1 MDKYEYNLKLEEITK
16 LADQGYYEDA
26 ADIIDT
32 IDWRRVR
39 NVRTLCMIS
48 EIYEEVGRL
57 QDSKALLLR
66 AYRKSQAVR
75 SILFHL
81 TEISVKLREF
91 DDAAEFYS
99 EFVEAAPHDNSR
111 YLLKYMIYR
120 GRGAAIE
127 DQIEILEEYNQKEYT
142 EKYAY
147 ELAKLY
153 YRAGQKEKCVDA
165 CDDLVVWFR
174 QGKYVIRALELK
186 QRIKALTPVQQ
197 AIYDNRNEATMP
209 KAEMVENVAPD
220 LEKAILENMPESSK
234 EVITDDV
241 ISVTEKEIAQSV
253 AEHTA
258 EKEENDD
265 YGIFAAFS
273 ENQEKTDQEEQDFH
287 KELPVTTPEKTVDN
301 ENAAE
306 KAADDAE
313 VDEKIVDD
321 ADSEAENVSKE
332 KADAAGQDAPAKAD
346 KKYEF
351 NTEDL
356 QAELAKS
363 MRDILSGIQRKPDES
378 DIIEPMNDVTAEAEE
393 AAEEVPAEEIKRN
406 NIDDI
411 LLSMSLAQKEAA
423 IAAVLGKKV
432 GESVEAEA
440 EQTEVQEEVEAE
452 AEPQVEEAAEPQP
465 QEELEVEPQIEKVE
479 APVEEAV
486 ESEPE
491 VEVQPVEEVVEAEAE
506 QPEVQEE
513 VEAETEPQV
522 EEATEPQPEEE
533 LEVEVQPVE
542 AEAEQPEET
551 QQIEEVVEVEPEV
564 GELEAK
570 AEPQVEEVV
579 EPQPET
585 EVKEAAVEDASAKK
599 AALGNTR
606 DIAKEIEAE
615 LEKQAA
621 ELEKQEKE
629 KQAEKAAEKEKEA
642 KKEAAPVKEE
652 DVAPTDLTEEQK
664 YNFSYF
670 ATVAGLSQQIAS
682 ALYMVMKKMKST
694 DQTSRVGNLII
705 LGAEGSGKSTLGIRF
720 AKTIS
725 EEKGEESVKIAKIYA
740 EDFNKKDIPST
751 VAKIAGGTL
760 IIEEAGDL
768 DDAVVEQLSKAMEF
782 RTDALLVVLEDEK
795 KYLKE
800 LFEKHPDFAEKFT
813 SEIVIPVFTNDELVE
828 FGRTYAYEEDYTIDE
843 EAIPTLYERIS
854 ELQEAG
860 RPVTVIDVKE
870 IVDEAIR
877 QSEKIGFRKLSMVL
891 SKKRYDADD
900 RVILYEKDFR

>member
-75 SILFHL
+75 NILFHL

-153 YRAGQKEKCVDA
+153 YRAGQKEKCVDT

-287 KELPVTTPEKTVDN
+287 KELPVTTPEKTVDH

-432 GESVEAEA
+432 
-440 EQTEVQEEVEAE
+440 E
-452 AEPQVEEAAEPQP
+452 AEPQPVKAAE
-465 QEELEVEPQIEKVE
+465 
-479 APVEEAV
+479 
-486 ESEPE
+486 SH
-491 VEVQPVEEVVEAEAE
+491 VEEVA
-506 QPEVQEE
+506 
-513 VEAETEPQV
+513 
-522 EEATEPQPEEE
+522 
-533 LEVEVQPVE
+533 
-542 AEAEQPEET
+542 
-551 QQIEEVVEVEPEV
+551 EVEPETEV
-564 GELEAK
+564 ELAEKIVEVAPEV
-570 AEPQVEEVV
+570 EPQVEEVV
-579 EPQPET
+579 EAEQEVEVQPIEEVAEVSQAEPET
-585 EVKEAAVEDASAKK
+585 EVKEDAAEGASAKK

-629 KQAEKAAEKEKEA
+629 KQAEKEKEE
-642 KKEAAPVKEE
+642 KKEAASVKEE
-652 DVAPTDLTEEQK
+652 DAAPTDLTEEQK

>member
-1 MDKYEYNLKLEEITK
+1 M
-16 LADQGYYEDA
+16 
-26 ADIIDT
+26 
-32 IDWRRVR
+32 
-39 NVRTLCMIS
+39 
-48 EIYEEVGRL
+48 
-57 QDSKALLLR
+57 
-66 AYRKSQAVR
+66 
-75 SILFHL
+75 
-81 TEISVKLREF
+81 
-91 DDAAEFYS
+91 
-99 EFVEAAPHDNSR
+99 
-111 YLLKYMIYR
+111 
-120 GRGAAIE
+120 
-127 DQIEILEEYNQKEYT
+127 
-142 EKYAY
+142 
-147 ELAKLY
+147 
-153 YRAGQKEKCVDA
+153 
-165 CDDLVVWFR
+165 
-174 QGKYVIRALELK
+174 
-186 QRIKALTPVQQ
+186 
-197 AIYDNRNEATMP
+197 
-209 KAEMVENVAPD
+209 
-220 LEKAILENMPESSK
+220 
-234 EVITDDV
+234 
-241 ISVTEKEIAQSV
+241 
-253 AEHTA
+253 
-258 EKEENDD
+258 
-265 YGIFAAFS
+265 
-273 ENQEKTDQEEQDFH
+273 
-287 KELPVTTPEKTVDN
+287 
-301 ENAAE
+301 
-306 KAADDAE
+306 
-313 VDEKIVDD
+313 
-321 ADSEAENVSKE
+321 
-332 KADAAGQDAPAKAD
+332 
-346 KKYEF
+346 
-351 NTEDL
+351 
-356 QAELAKS
+356 
-363 MRDILSGIQRKPDES
+363 
-378 DIIEPMNDVTAEAEE
+378 
-393 AAEEVPAEEIKRN
+393 
-406 NIDDI
+406 
-411 LLSMSLAQKEAA
+411 
-423 IAAVLGKKV
+423 
-432 GESVEAEA
+432 
-440 EQTEVQEEVEAE
+440 
-452 AEPQVEEAAEPQP
+452 
-465 QEELEVEPQIEKVE
+465 E
-479 APVEEAV
+479 APLEEAV
-486 ESEPE
+486 EADPE
-491 VEVQPVEEVVEAEAE
+491 VEVQPVEEV
-506 QPEVQEE
+506 

-522 EEATEPQPEEE
+522 EEATEPQPEEV
-533 LEVEVQPVE
+533 LEVEPQIEKVE
-542 AEAEQPEET
+542 ALVEEA
-551 QQIEEVVEVEPEV
+551 VKAEPEV
-564 GELEAK
+564 EEVKAEAQPEIQTK
-570 AEPQVEEVV
+570 AEPQVEED
-579 EPQPET
+579 
-585 EVKEAAVEDASAKK
+585 AAAKK

-652 DVAPTDLTEEQK
+652 DAAPTDLTEEQK

-725 EEKGEESVKIAKIYA
+725 EEKGEDSVKIAKIYA

-813 SEIVIPVFTNDELVE
+813 SEIVIPVLTNDELVE

>member
-75 SILFHL
+75 NILFHL

-287 KELPVTTPEKTVDN
+287 KELSVTTPEKTVDH

-432 GESVEAEA
+432 
-440 EQTEVQEEVEAE
+440 E
-452 AEPQVEEAAEPQP
+452 AEPQVEEVAEAEP
-465 QEELEVEPQIEKVE
+465 EEAVPIEKVI
-479 APVEEAV
+479 EEVA
-486 ESEPE
+486 EPE
-491 VEVQPVEEVVEAEAE
+491 ETPQVEEVVEAE
-506 QPEVQEE
+506 Q
-513 VEAETEPQV
+513 
-522 EEATEPQPEEE
+522 
-533 LEVEVQPVE
+533 EVEVQP
-542 AEAEQPEET
+542 
-551 QQIEEVVEVEPEV
+551 IEEVAEVSQ
-564 GELEAK
+564 
-570 AEPQVEEVV
+570 AE
-579 EPQPET
+579 PET
-585 EVKEAAVEDASAKK
+585 EVKEDAAEGASAKK

-629 KQAEKAAEKEKEA
+629 KQVEKEKEE
-642 KKEAAPVKEE
+642 KKEAASVKEE
-652 DVAPTDLTEEQK
+652 DAAPTDLTEEQK

>member
-346 KKYEF
+346 KKHEF

-363 MRDILSGIQRKPDES
+363 MRDILYGIQRKPDES

-432 GESVEAEA
+432 
-440 EQTEVQEEVEAE
+440 E
-452 AEPQVEEAAEPQP
+452 AEPQPVKAAE
-465 QEELEVEPQIEKVE
+465 
-479 APVEEAV
+479 
-486 ESEPE
+486 SH
-491 VEVQPVEEVVEAEAE
+491 VEEVA
-506 QPEVQEE
+506 
-513 VEAETEPQV
+513 
-522 EEATEPQPEEE
+522 
-533 LEVEVQPVE
+533 
-542 AEAEQPEET
+542 
-551 QQIEEVVEVEPEV
+551 EVEPETEV
-564 GELEAK
+564 ELAEKIVEVAPEV
-570 AEPQVEEVV
+570 EPQVEEVAEAEQEV
-579 EPQPET
+579 EVQPIEEVAEVSQAEPET
-585 EVKEAAVEDASAKK
+585 EVKEDAAEGASAKK

-629 KQAEKAAEKEKEA
+629 KQAEKEKEE
-642 KKEAAPVKEE
+642 KKEAASVKEE
-652 DVAPTDLTEEQK
+652 DAVPTDLTEEQK

-843 EAIPTLYERIS
+843 EAIPTLYDRIS

>member
-75 SILFHL
+75 NILFHL

-306 KAADDAE
+306 KAVDDAE

-432 GESVEAEA
+432 
-440 EQTEVQEEVEAE
+440 E
-452 AEPQVEEAAEPQP
+452 AEPQPVKAAE
-465 QEELEVEPQIEKVE
+465 
-479 APVEEAV
+479 
-486 ESEPE
+486 SH
-491 VEVQPVEEVVEAEAE
+491 VEEVA
-506 QPEVQEE
+506 
-513 VEAETEPQV
+513 
-522 EEATEPQPEEE
+522 
-533 LEVEVQPVE
+533 
-542 AEAEQPEET
+542 
-551 QQIEEVVEVEPEV
+551 EVEPETEV
-564 GELEAK
+564 ELAEKIVEVAPEV
-570 AEPQVEEVV
+570 EPQVEEVV
-579 EPQPET
+579 EAEQEVEVQPIEEVAEVSQADPET
-585 EVKEAAVEDASAKK
+585 EVKEDAAEGASAKK

-629 KQAEKAAEKEKEA
+629 KQAEKEKEE
-642 KKEAAPVKEE
+642 KKEAASVKEE
-652 DVAPTDLTEEQK
+652 DAVPTDLTEEQK

-682 ALYMVMKKMKST
+682 ALHMVMKKMKST

-843 EAIPTLYERIS
+843 EAIPTLYDRIS

>member
-287 KELPVTTPEKTVDN
+287 KELPVTTPEKTVDH

-313 VDEKIVDD
+313 VDEKIMDD

-332 KADAAGQDAPAKAD
+332 KTDAAGQDAPAKAD

-378 DIIEPMNDVTAEAEE
+378 DIIEPMNDVTAGAEE

-440 EQTEVQEEVEAE
+440 EQQPEVQADVKAE
-452 AEPQVEEAAEPQP
+452 TEPQVEEAAPH
-465 QEELEVEPQIEKVE
+465 
-479 APVEEAV
+479 VEEATETKPEAV
-486 ESEPE
+486 EIEPE
-491 VEVQPVEEVVEAEAE
+491 V
-506 QPEVQEE
+506 
-513 VEAETEPQV
+513 EPQV
-522 EEATEPQPEEE
+522 EEATEPQPEEV
-533 LEVEVQPVE
+533 LEVEPQIEKVE
-542 AEAEQPEET
+542 ALVEEA
-551 QQIEEVVEVEPEV
+551 VKAEPEV
-564 GELEAK
+564 EEVKAEAQPEIQTK
-570 AEPQVEEVV
+570 AEPQVEED
-579 EPQPET
+579 
-585 EVKEAAVEDASAKK
+585 AAAKK

-652 DVAPTDLTEEQK
+652 DAAPTDLTEEQK

-725 EEKGEESVKIAKIYA
+725 EEKGEDSVKIAKIYA

-843 EAIPTLYERIS
+843 EAIPTLYDRIS

>member
-75 SILFHL
+75 NILFHL

-273 ENQEKTDQEEQDFH
+273 ENREKTRSGRTGFSIRN
-287 KELPVTTPEKTVDN
+287 LPVTTPGKGLSIMRMPQRRQRMMQRSMR
-301 ENAAE
+301 
-306 KAADDAE
+306 
-313 VDEKIVDD
+313 KIVDD

-332 KADAAGQDAPAKAD
+332 KTDAAGQDAPAKAD
-346 KKYEF
+346 K
-351 NTEDL
+351 N
-356 QAELAKS
+356 
-363 MRDILSGIQRKPDES
+363 M
-378 DIIEPMNDVTAEAEE
+378 
-393 AAEEVPAEEIKRN
+393 
-406 NIDDI
+406 
-411 LLSMSLAQKEAA
+411 
-423 IAAVLGKKV
+423 
-432 GESVEAEA
+432 
-440 EQTEVQEEVEAE
+440 
-452 AEPQVEEAAEPQP
+452 
-465 QEELEVEPQIEKVE
+465 
-479 APVEEAV
+479 
-486 ESEPE
+486 
-491 VEVQPVEEVVEAEAE
+491 
-506 QPEVQEE
+506 
-513 VEAETEPQV
+513 
-522 EEATEPQPEEE
+522 
-533 LEVEVQPVE
+533 
-542 AEAEQPEET
+542 
-551 QQIEEVVEVEPEV
+551 
-564 GELEAK
+564 
-570 AEPQVEEVV
+570 
-579 EPQPET
+579 
-585 EVKEAAVEDASAKK
+585 
-599 AALGNTR
+599 
-606 DIAKEIEAE
+606 
-615 LEKQAA
+615 
-621 ELEKQEKE
+621 
-629 KQAEKAAEKEKEA
+629 
-642 KKEAAPVKEE
+642 
-652 DVAPTDLTEEQK
+652 
-664 YNFSYF
+664 
-670 ATVAGLSQQIAS
+670 
-682 ALYMVMKKMKST
+682 
-694 DQTSRVGNLII
+694 NLIQKTFRQN
-705 LGAEGSGKSTLGIRF
+705 LQRVCGIF
-720 AKTIS
+720 S
-725 EEKGEESVKIAKIYA
+725 
-740 EDFNKKDIPST
+740 
-751 VAKIAGGTL
+751 
-760 IIEEAGDL
+760 
-768 DDAVVEQLSKAMEF
+768 
-782 RTDALLVVLEDEK
+782 
-795 KYLKE
+795 
-800 LFEKHPDFAEKFT
+800 
-813 SEIVIPVFTNDELVE
+813 PVFRENRMRV
-828 FGRTYAYEEDYTIDE
+828 
-843 EAIPTLYERIS
+843 TLSNR
-854 ELQEAG
+854 
-860 RPVTVIDVKE
+860 
-870 IVDEAIR
+870 
-877 QSEKIGFRKLSMVL
+877 
-891 SKKRYDADD
+891 
-900 RVILYEKDFR
+900 

>member
-313 VDEKIVDD
+313 VDEKIMDD

-432 GESVEAEA
+432 EAEPQPVKAA
-440 EQTEVQEEVEAE
+440 ESHVEEVAE
-452 AEPQVEEAAEPQP
+452 AEPEEAAP
-465 QEELEVEPQIEKVE
+465 IEKVI
-479 APVEEAV
+479 EEVA
-486 ESEPE
+486 EPE
-491 VEVQPVEEVVEAEAE
+491 ETPQVEEVVEAE
-506 QPEVQEE
+506 Q
-513 VEAETEPQV
+513 
-522 EEATEPQPEEE
+522 
-533 LEVEVQPVE
+533 EVEVQP
-542 AEAEQPEET
+542 
-551 QQIEEVVEVEPEV
+551 IEEVAEVSQ
-564 GELEAK
+564 
-570 AEPQVEEVV
+570 AE
-579 EPQPET
+579 PET
-585 EVKEAAVEDASAKK
+585 EVKEDAAEGASAKK

-629 KQAEKAAEKEKEA
+629 KQTEKEKEE
-642 KKEAAPVKEE
+642 KKEAASVKEE
-652 DVAPTDLTEEQK
+652 DAVPTDLTEEQK

-843 EAIPTLYERIS
+843 EAIPTLYDRIS

>member
-1 MDKYEYNLKLEEITK
+1 MC
-16 LADQGYYEDA
+16 A
-26 ADIIDT
+26 
-32 IDWRRVR
+32 
-39 NVRTLCMIS
+39 
-48 EIYEEVGRL
+48 
-57 QDSKALLLR
+57 
-66 AYRKSQAVR
+66 
-75 SILFHL
+75 
-81 TEISVKLREF
+81 
-91 DDAAEFYS
+91 
-99 EFVEAAPHDNSR
+99 
-111 YLLKYMIYR
+111 
-120 GRGAAIE
+120 
-127 DQIEILEEYNQKEYT
+127 
-142 EKYAY
+142 
-147 ELAKLY
+147 
-153 YRAGQKEKCVDA
+153 
-165 CDDLVVWFR
+165 
-174 QGKYVIRALELK
+174 
-186 QRIKALTPVQQ
+186 
-197 AIYDNRNEATMP
+197 
-209 KAEMVENVAPD
+209 APD

-432 GESVEAEA
+432 EAEA
-440 EQTEVQEEVEAE
+440 QPVKAAESHVEEVAEVEPETEVELAEKIVEVAPEV
-452 AEPQVEEAAEPQP
+452 EPQVEEVAEAEP
-465 QEELEVEPQIEKVE
+465 EEAAPIEKVI
-479 APVEEAV
+479 EEVA
-486 ESEPE
+486 EPE
-491 VEVQPVEEVVEAEAE
+491 ETPQVEEVVEAE
-506 QPEVQEE
+506 Q
-513 VEAETEPQV
+513 
-522 EEATEPQPEEE
+522 
-533 LEVEVQPVE
+533 EVEVQP
-542 AEAEQPEET
+542 
-551 QQIEEVVEVEPEV
+551 IEEVAEVSQ
-564 GELEAK
+564 
-570 AEPQVEEVV
+570 AE
-579 EPQPET
+579 PET
-585 EVKEAAVEDASAKK
+585 EVKEDAAEGASAKK

-629 KQAEKAAEKEKEA
+629 KQAEKEKEE
-642 KKEAAPVKEE
+642 KKEAASVKEE
-652 DVAPTDLTEEQK
+652 DAAPTDLTEEQK

-843 EAIPTLYERIS
+843 EAIPTLYDRIS

>member
-75 SILFHL
+75 NILFHL

-287 KELPVTTPEKTVDN
+287 KELPVTTPEKTVDH

-432 GESVEAEA
+432 EAEA
-440 EQTEVQEEVEAE
+440 QPVK
-452 AEPQVEEAAEPQP
+452 AAE
-465 QEELEVEPQIEKVE
+465 
-479 APVEEAV
+479 
-486 ESEPE
+486 SH
-491 VEVQPVEEVVEAEAE
+491 VEEVA
-506 QPEVQEE
+506 
-513 VEAETEPQV
+513 
-522 EEATEPQPEEE
+522 
-533 LEVEVQPVE
+533 
-542 AEAEQPEET
+542 
-551 QQIEEVVEVEPEV
+551 EVEPETEV
-564 GELEAK
+564 ELAEKIVEVAPEV
-570 AEPQVEEVV
+570 EPQVEEVAEAEQEV
-579 EPQPET
+579 EVQPIEEVAEVSQAEPET
-585 EVKEAAVEDASAKK
+585 EVKEDAAEGASAKK

-629 KQAEKAAEKEKEA
+629 KQAEKEKEE
-642 KKEAAPVKEE
+642 KKEAASVKEE
-652 DVAPTDLTEEQK
+652 DAVPTDLTEEQK

-843 EAIPTLYERIS
+843 EAIPTLYDRIS

>member
-75 SILFHL
+75 NILFHL

-332 KADAAGQDAPAKAD
+332 KTDAAGQDAPAKAD

-432 GESVEAEA
+432 EAEA
-440 EQTEVQEEVEAE
+440 QPVK
-452 AEPQVEEAAEPQP
+452 AAE
-465 QEELEVEPQIEKVE
+465 
-479 APVEEAV
+479 
-486 ESEPE
+486 SH
-491 VEVQPVEEVVEAEAE
+491 VEEVA
-506 QPEVQEE
+506 
-513 VEAETEPQV
+513 
-522 EEATEPQPEEE
+522 
-533 LEVEVQPVE
+533 
-542 AEAEQPEET
+542 
-551 QQIEEVVEVEPEV
+551 EVEPETEV
-564 GELEAK
+564 ELAEKIVEVAPEV
-570 AEPQVEEVV
+570 EPQVEEVAEAEQEV
-579 EPQPET
+579 EVQPIEEVAEVSQAEPET
-585 EVKEAAVEDASAKK
+585 EVKEDAAEGASAKK

-629 KQAEKAAEKEKEA
+629 KQAEKEKEE
-642 KKEAAPVKEE
+642 KKEAASVKEE
-652 DVAPTDLTEEQK
+652 DAAPTDLTEEQK

>member
-287 KELPVTTPEKTVDN
+287 KELPVTTPEKTVDD
-301 ENAAE
+301 ENVAE

-440 EQTEVQEEVEAE
+440 EQQPEVQADVKAE
-452 AEPQVEEAAEPQP
+452 TEPQVEEAAPHVEEATETKPEAVEIEP
-465 QEELEVEPQIEKVE
+465 EVEPQVEEAAKQQPEAKVE
-479 APVEEAV
+479 APLEEAV
-486 ESEPE
+486 EADPE
-491 VEVQPVEEVVEAEAE
+491 VEVQPVEEV
-506 QPEVQEE
+506 

-522 EEATEPQPEEE
+522 EEATEPQPEEV
-533 LEVEVQPVE
+533 LEVEPQIEKVE
-542 AEAEQPEET
+542 ALVEEA
-551 QQIEEVVEVEPEV
+551 VKAEPEV
-564 GELEAK
+564 EEVKAEAQPEIQTK
-570 AEPQVEEVV
+570 AEPQVEED
-579 EPQPET
+579 
-585 EVKEAAVEDASAKK
+585 AAAKK

-652 DVAPTDLTEEQK
+652 DAAPTDLTEEQK

-670 ATVAGLSQQIAS
+670 ATVAGLSQQIAL

-725 EEKGEESVKIAKIYA
+725 EEKGEDSVKIAKIYA

-813 SEIVIPVFTNDELVE
+813 SEIVIPVLTNDELVE